1 MLGFFMDDFRRGVLD
16 SLGLGST
23 AAIFATIFGAAA
35 VAQGV
40 EFMEAMALSA
50 FVFAGSV
57 QFATISIWGDTLP
70 FATVIVSG
78 FLIASRNIFMGMAL
92 GHVFVGQPTWQKYLK
107 IFFYTD
113 VSYVLGMKA
122 DHIKNKFAYICGVG
136 ALVYSFW
143 MIGTFVGLLI
153 AESLQKSVVDSL
165 AYAGIMY
172 LGMLV
177 IMLMKAKDGFKVP
190 IVLAAITI
198 LVLYWLGVEQF
209 VIMLGSVLVGGV
221 SNLWLELRSRK
232 NG

>member
-1 MLGFFMDDFRRGVLD
+1 MDDFRRGAID

-23 AAIFATIFGAAA
+23 AAIFAVIFGAAA

-40 EFMEAMALSA
+40 SFSQAMALSA
-50 FVFAGSV
+50 TVYAGSV
-57 QFATISIWGDTLP
+57 QFATISLWGETLP
-70 FATVIVSG
+70 FATIIISG

-92 GHVFVGQPTWQKYLK
+92 GHVFIGQPAWKKYLK
-107 IFFYTD
+107 IFFFTD
-113 VSYVLGMKA
+113 ISYVLGMKA
-122 DHIKNKFAYICGVG
+122 NHIDNKFIYICGSG

-143 MIGTFVGLLI
+143 IGGTFVGLLI

-177 IMLMKAKDGFKVP
+177 IMLMKAKEGFKLP
-190 IVLAAITI
+190 IILAATTI
-198 LVLYWLGVEQF
+198 LILYGLDVDQF
-209 VIMLGSVLVGGV
+209 LIMLGSVLVGGV